1 MRLPSPWSGAI
12 YNQDG
17 FYSNLLWHN
26 VGLSAAE
33 VETLYNYGSP
43 IKTLANIPQNSNLK
57 AWYKLDASE
66 IYNSTSTEWSVDNN
80 QNPSAYPSSLN
91 FDAASSDYIDCGNDS
106 SLQITG
112 NLSISAWIN
121 VESGSGNYAGIVS
134 KYKSNLGFELQ
145 LNGNTNSLRY
155 YDPTGSNNPSAS
167 NVLTVGT
174 WHHVVVSVNNST
186 GNIIIYVD
194 NISVATGTANASRT
208 DSGYALQIGR
218 DEDKA
223 SPYYFDGK
231 ISNAS
236 VWNAALTPAQVTE
249 LYNEGVPSNLNNHS
263 AYSNLVSW
271 WQLGSNSSFNTNWT
285 VLDEKGSNNGTS
297 SNMGEDAIVDGVG
310 SYANGLSSG
319 MGGDEV
325 IGDAPYSSSNSCLLY
340 TSPSPRDRTRS
351 RMPSSA

>member
-1 MRLPSPWSGAI
+1 
-12 YNQDG
+12 
-17 FYSNLLWHN
+17 
-26 VGLSAAE
+26 
-33 VETLYNYGSP
+33 
-43 IKTLANIPQNSNLK
+43 
-57 AWYKLDASE
+57 
-66 IYNSTSTEWSVDNN
+66 
-80 QNPSAYPSSLN
+80 
-91 FDAASSDYIDCGNDS
+91 AASSDYIDCGNDS

-249 LYNEGVPSNLNNHS
+249 LYNNGTPSNLSSHS
-263 AYSNLVSW
+263 ATSNLVSW
-271 WQLGSNSSFNTNWT
+271 YKLNNTT
-285 VLDEKGSNNGTS
+285 TGIQDSKGSNNGT
-297 SNMGEDAIVDGVG
+297 N
-310 SYANGLSSG
+310 NGATEYPGFVNALAGDSSG
-319 MGGDEV
+319 MTQSNLVQSDLQTV
-325 IGDAPYSSSNSCLLY
+325 APY
-340 TSPSPRDRTRS
+340 
-351 RMPSSA
+351 